1 MEGLYLLHKHLDYS
15 SVKGRKGV
23 CERNS
28 KGDELDNEAGV
39 QVSFI
44 YDTTLLIKLELDDI
58 LTIVYQLR
66 AGAQGTK

>member
-1 MEGLYLLHKHLDYS
+1 MEGLNLEKLFQHIDYSSVEGLYLLHKHLAYS

-39 QVSFI
+39 QVSFK
-44 YDTTLLIKLELDDI
+44 YDTTLLMAHK
-58 LTIVYQLR
+58 T
-66 AGAQGTK
+66 